1 MIQSTCVIHTCNLA
15 SVERKSLE
23 ESSISKTSNT
33 LNITYC
39 SHDTLDQFEKDLN
52 NTIGKSS
59 LLYYIKKKFASS
71 LISVISVVILM
82 FAFISSSVYEDVFKK
97 LMFDTPFA
105 WEFSDS
111 ISLVF
116 VLVFFLGLLMIPSF
130 LDAEGSAFR
139 SFLSSWFNKDI
150 NKSKR
155 LGIAF
160 SEFDSSTQINLYNF
174 DLVNEDHWLY
184 RILVKT
190 LLSRFKTINFYVR
203 SDQVEYLTKK
213 LNKYNISDIEV
224 IKHNNGFED
233 KNLDILLSPLEH
245 QLLLYMQLSSTYS
258 IDEKKKETLLSLE
271 LFEYCTKN
279 FFETELD
286 EKERH
291 SSDYQHFINR
301 SFYDFNFLEQKKSIQ
316 ISFTSN
322 VKYKEL
328 KDEKK
333 KLAIYLR
340 NHIEDCIETF
350 RNPMSLMILYYY
362 VKEIVFDE
370 NRKILIL
377 EAFIL
382 LAYEKQQYE
391 LIDQFWFDL
400 AGDMFDSKEL
410 ASFESSTDSI
420 YRKLSIDSLNKLIF
434 LLERNGYFNQA
445 LLINEYLYEINPTKY
460 AIGICSLYERMGDF
474 TKAYESLPS
483 SINISKNEEVNEL
496 EIKYFQ
502 RKAWIIVSQRKVELK
517 QEALDCLESL
527 KILLFSHNEDAN
539 PLSLWHYY
547 NIQANLDEWNEDYN
561 SAIDNYNKCLKIPA
575 LGSFEYG
582 ATFVNMAISYRLKY
596 LLSDRTDAEFIE
608 KSISLGNIGIYL
620 KQSVGDRDEMPVVL
634 HNQALNI
641 LYKLID
647 KDVDKEKCLD
657 IISLTHEGI
666 DILIQTKSV
675 KRLGMLYMENL
686 IAKNLYETDILS
698 TLDDLKKHMSL
709 MDTNE
714 LRNVVNLYKDFLEAG
729 KITKISFLDEI

>member
-1 MIQSTCVIHTCNLA
+1 MIQSTCIIHTCNLA
-15 SVERKSLE
+15 SVKRKSIE
-23 ESSISKTSNT
+23 ESSINKTSKSI
-33 LNITYC
+33 NITYC
-39 SHDTLDQFEKDLN
+39 SHDTLEQFEKDLN

-59 LLYYIKKKFASS
+59 LFYQIKKKFSSS

-82 FAFISSSVYEDVFKK
+82 FAFISSSVYEDLLKK
-97 LMFDTPFA
+97 LMFETPFS

-111 ISLVF
+111 ISLAF
-116 VLVFFLGLLMIPSF
+116 VIVFFLGLLMIPSF
-130 LDAEGSAFR
+130 LDAEGSEFR

-160 SEFDSSTQINLYNF
+160 SELDKNIEINLYNF
-174 DLVNEDHWLY
+174 DLVNDQHWLY

-190 LLSRFKTINFYVR
+190 LLGSFKTINFYVR

-224 IKHNNGFED
+224 IKHNTDFQD

-245 QLLLYMQLSSTYS
+245 QLLLYMQLSSTFS
-258 IDEKKKETLLSLE
+258 IDKKKAEALLSLE

-286 EKERH
+286 EKERL

-400 AGDMFDSKEL
+400 AGDMFDSKKLE
-410 ASFESSTDSI
+410 SFESSNESI

-434 LLERNGYFNQA
+434 LFERNGYFNQA

-483 SINISKNEEVNEL
+483 SITMSKSEEINEL

-502 RKAWIIVSQRKVELK
+502 RKAWIIVSQRKIELK
-517 QEALDCLESL
+517 QEALDCLETL

-547 NIQANLDEWNEDYN
+547 NIQANLDEWNENYN
-561 SAIDNYNKCLKIPA
+561 SAIDNYNKCLTIPA

-596 LLSDRTDAEFIE
+596 LLSNRVDHEFIK

-620 KQSVGDRDEMPVVL
+620 KQSVGDRDEMPIVL

-641 LYKLID
+641 LVQFVD

-657 IISLTHEGI
+657 IISLTQEGI
-666 DILIQTKSV
+666 EILNQTKSV

-686 IAKNLYETDILS
+686 IAKSLYETDILN
-698 TLDDLKKHMSL
+698 TLENLKKHMRL

-714 LRNVVNLYKDFLEAG
+714 LHNVVSLYKDFLEAG
-729 KITKISFLDEI
+729 KITNISFLDEI

>member
-1 MIQSTCVIHTCNLA
+1 
-15 SVERKSLE
+15 
-23 ESSISKTSNT
+23 
-33 LNITYC
+33 
-39 SHDTLDQFEKDLN
+39 
-52 NTIGKSS
+52 
-59 LLYYIKKKFASS
+59 
-71 LISVISVVILM
+71 
-82 FAFISSSVYEDVFKK
+82 
-97 LMFDTPFA
+97 
-105 WEFSDS
+105 
-111 ISLVF
+111 
-116 VLVFFLGLLMIPSF
+116 
-130 LDAEGSAFR
+130 
-139 SFLSSWFNKDI
+139 
-150 NKSKR
+150 
-155 LGIAF
+155 
-160 SEFDSSTQINLYNF
+160 
-174 DLVNEDHWLY
+174 
-184 RILVKT
+184 VKT
-190 LLSRFKTINFYVR
+190 LLGSFKTINFYVR

-224 IKHNNGFED
+224 IKHNTDFQD

-245 QLLLYMQLSSTYS
+245 QLLLYMQLSSTFS
-258 IDEKKKETLLSLE
+258 IDRKKAESLLSLE

-279 FFETELD
+279 FFETEFD
-286 EKERH
+286 EKERL

-400 AGDMFDSKEL
+400 AGDMFDSKKLE
-410 ASFESSTDSI
+410 SFESSNESI

-434 LLERNGYFNQA
+434 LFERNGYFNQA

-483 SINISKNEEVNEL
+483 SITMSKSEEINEL

-502 RKAWIIVSQRKVELK
+502 RKAWIIVSQRKIELK
-517 QEALDCLESL
+517 QEALDCLETL

-547 NIQANLDEWNEDYN
+547 NIQANLDEWNENYN
-561 SAIDNYNKCLKIPA
+561 SAIDNYNKCLTIPA

-596 LLSDRTDAEFIE
+596 LLSDRTDSEFIE

-620 KQSVGDRDEMPVVL
+620 KQSVGDRDEMPIVL

-641 LYKLID
+641 LVQFVD

-657 IISLTHEGI
+657 IISLTQEGI
-666 DILIQTKSV
+666 EILNQTKSV

-686 IAKNLYETDILS
+686 IGKSLYETDILN
-698 TLDDLKKHMSL
+698 TLENLKKHMRL

-714 LRNVVNLYKDFLEAG
+714 LHNVVSLYKDFLEAG
-729 KITKISFLDEI
+729 KITNISFLDEI